1 MDEIK
6 TIRQEEKKSS
16 IDGLI
21 LDEEALTVLP
31 EANEKSKRP
40 EARPVVV

>member
-1 MDEIK
+1 MDETRNISADD
-6 TIRQEEKKSS
+6 KKS

-21 LDEEALTVLP
+21 LDEEGLAALP

-40 EARPVVV
+40 EARAVVV

>member
-1 MDEIK
+1 MDETKNIPP
-6 TIRQEEKKSS
+6 EDKKS

-21 LDEEALTVLP
+21 LDEEALAALP

-40 EARPVVV
+40 EARSVVV